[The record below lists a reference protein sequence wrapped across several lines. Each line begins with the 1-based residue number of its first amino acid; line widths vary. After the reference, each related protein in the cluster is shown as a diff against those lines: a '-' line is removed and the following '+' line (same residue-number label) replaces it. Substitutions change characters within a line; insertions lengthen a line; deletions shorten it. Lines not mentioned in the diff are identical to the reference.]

1 MTTPPEPTYTESVP
15 NPWWLR
21 ATIWLGPPRTLLGVI
36 AVLREETSISRVIGA
51 TVLLVVALAL
61 VPLGL
66 WLDALRIEV
75 NTTVLRYGWGPMGAT
90 RRWAEIVDA
99 EVEPYRWVTYGGW
112 GLRFA
117 SGKRRAYS
125 VPGVRFGVMV
135 RTTDGKR
142 THIASRDPEALCAAI
157 RLRFATASDGARGGH
172 E

>member
-1 MTTPPEPTYTESVP
+1 MTTQPEAIYAESVP

-21 ATIWLGPPRTLLGVI
+21 ASIWLGTPLTLLGAI
-36 AVLREETSISRVIGA
+36 AVVREETGSSRLIGA
-51 TVLLVVALAL
+51 TLLLATALAL
-61 VPLGL
+61 VLLGL

-75 NTTVLRYGWGPMGAT
+75 STSMLRYGWGPMGAT

-117 SGKRRAYS
+117 TGKRRAYS
-125 VPGVRFGVMV
+125 VPGVRFGVVV

-142 THIASRDPEALCAAI
+142 THIASRNPEALCAAI
-157 RLRFATASDGARGGH
+157 RSRLASASDEARGGH